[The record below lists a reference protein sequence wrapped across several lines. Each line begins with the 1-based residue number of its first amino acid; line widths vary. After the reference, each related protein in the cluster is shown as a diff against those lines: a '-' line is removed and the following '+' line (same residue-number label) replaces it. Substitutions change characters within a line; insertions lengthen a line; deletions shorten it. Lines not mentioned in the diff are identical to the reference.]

1 MFSWILTVHND
12 EEWMQTQKAT
22 LVLEESIETMRD
34 AFKEIYGPRVPAELT
49 YIVVIG
55 DNSKL

>member
-1 MFSWILTVHND
+1 
-12 EEWMQTQKAT
+12 MQTQKAT